1 MSARLACCAA
11 VFALMALSN
20 AVVPVL
26 DQFAEGAE
34 LQGLIFSGYFFGAM
48 LAVLP
53 AGLASERYGRLRLMR
68 IGIVGSC
75 AAGLAI
81 AMLPSAPVIAIARV
95 IEGVATG
102 FFVSASLAFVNS
114 RQDHGRLSGLYMAS
128 LNGGLLVG
136 LVLTGVLVQ
145 VSGLR
150 TAGVIVFTVLALA
163 SIVLVRGSDR
173 VDGRETINPLPR
185 LVPVLSHYRWLFYA
199 TVVMFGAGGAVTGLY
214 PGFSSADPGLLG
226 VQISLQNVA
235 TIVAILVVSRL
246 SAEPVRMIRLSALA
260 MAVAV
265 AASFYS
271 PYAFALIGAA
281 AGAVQIGQLAFLAGT
296 GEPQGVVIG
305 VFTTASY
312 AGMAVLPVLAA
323 TAAHSVGYGVA
334 FGLIVLVS
342 LSVVLTID
350 RCTQCSLPAGT
361 LRTPEPEQ

>member
-1 MSARLACCAA
+1 MSARLACCTA

-48 LAVLP
+48 LTVLP
-53 AGLASERYGRLRLMR
+53 AGLASERYGRLRLMQ

-75 AAGLAI
+75 LAGLAI
-81 AMLPSAPVIAIARV
+81 ALLPSPPVVSVARV
-95 IEGVATG
+95 LEGVATG
-102 FFVSASLAFVNS
+102 LFVSASLAYVNS

-145 VSGLR
+145 ASGLR
-150 TAGVIVFTVLALA
+150 TAGVIVFTVLAIA
-163 SIVLVRGSDR
+163 SIALVRGSGG
-173 VDGRETINPLPR
+173 VDGRETIDPIPR
-185 LVPVLSHYRWLFYA
+185 LVPVLRHYRWLFYA

-226 VQISLQNVA
+226 VQISLQNIA

-246 SAEPVRMIRLSALA
+246 SAEPVPMIRWSALA

-271 PYAFALIGAA
+271 PYAFIVIGAA
-281 AGAVQIGQLAFLAGT
+281 AGAVQIGQLAFLART
-296 GEPQGVVIG
+296 GEPQGVVVG

-323 TAAHSVGYGVA
+323 TVARSFGYAAA

-342 LSVVLTID
+342 LSVVVTID
-350 RCTQCSLPAGT
+350 RCTRCAPSIGAV
-361 LRTPEPEQ
+361 RTT

>member
-1 MSARLACCAA
+1 MSARLACCVA

-26 DQFAEGAE
+26 DQFAESAE

-48 LAVLP
+48 LTVLP
-53 AGLASERYGRLRLMR
+53 AGLASERYGRLQLMR
-68 IGIVGSC
+68 IGIIGSC

-81 AMLPSAPVIAIARV
+81 VLLPSAPVVAIARV
-95 IEGVATG
+95 VEGVATG
-102 FFVSASLAFVNS
+102 LFVSASLAYVNR
-114 RQDHGRLSGLYMAS
+114 RQDQGRLSGLYMAS
-128 LNGGLLVG
+128 LNGGLMVG
-136 LVLTGVLVQ
+136 LILSGVLVQ
-145 VSGLR
+145 VSGMK

-163 SIVLVRGSDR
+163 SIALVRGSGL
-173 VDGRETINPLPR
+173 VDGQETINPLPR

-214 PGFSSADPGLLG
+214 PGFSSTEPGLLS
-226 VQISLQNVA
+226 VQISLQNIA

-246 SAEPVRMIRLSALA
+246 SVEPVRMIRLSALG

-265 AASFYS
+265 AASFFT
-271 PYAFALIGAA
+271 PYAFAVIGAA
-281 AGAVQIGQLAFLAGT
+281 AGAVQIGQLAFLAQT
-296 GEPQGVVIG
+296 GEPQGVAVG

-323 TAAHSVGYGVA
+323 TAARSLGYGFS

-342 LSVVLTID
+342 LSVVVTID
-350 RCTQCSLPAGT
+350 RCTQCSLP
-361 LRTPEPEQ
+361 RTILKTP

>member
-1 MSARLACCAA
+1 MSAKLACCVA

-26 DQFAEGAE
+26 DQFAEGAD

-48 LAVLP
+48 LTVLP
-53 AGLASERYGRLRLMR
+53 AGLASERYGGLRLMR
-68 IGIVGSC
+68 IGIIGSC

-81 AMLPSAPVIAIARV
+81 ALLPSAPVVAVARV
-95 IEGVATG
+95 VEGVATG
-102 FFVSASLAFVNS
+102 LFVSASLAYVNS
-114 RQDHGRLSGLYMAS
+114 RQDKGRLSGLYMAS

-150 TAGVIVFTVLALA
+150 TVGVVVFTVLSLA
-163 SIVLVRGSDR
+163 SVVLIRGSGH

-199 TVVMFGAGGAVTGLY
+199 TIVMFGAGAAVTGLY
-214 PGFSSADPGLLG
+214 PGFSAADPGLLS

-235 TIVAILVVSRL
+235 TIVAIMVVSRL
-246 SAEPVRMIRLSALA
+246 SAEPVRTIRLSALV

-265 AASFYS
+265 GASFYS
-271 PYAFALIGAA
+271 PYAFAVIGAA
-281 AGAVQIGQLAFLAGT
+281 AGAVQIGQLAFLAQT
-296 GEPQGVVIG
+296 GEPQGVAVG
-305 VFTTASY
+305 AFTTASY

-323 TAAHSVGYGVA
+323 TVARTSGYALA

-342 LSVVLTID
+342 LSVVMTID
-350 RCTQCSLPAGT
+350 RCTRCSLAKGT
-361 LRTPEPEQ
+361 LRTT

>member
-26 DQFAEGAE
+26 DYFAEGAE
-34 LQGLIFSGYFFGAM
+34 LQGFIFSGYFFGAM
-48 LAVLP
+48 LTVLP

-68 IGIVGSC
+68 IGIIGSC

-81 AMLPSAPVIAIARV
+81 ALLPSAPVIVIARV
-95 IEGVATG
+95 AEGVATG
-102 FFVSASLAFVNS
+102 LFVSASLAFVNS

-136 LVLTGVLVQ
+136 LVLTGVMVQ
-145 VSGLR
+145 VSGMW
-150 TAGVIVFTVLALA
+150 TAGVITFTVLALVSVA
-163 SIVLVRGSDR
+163 LVRGSDR
-173 VDGRETINPLPR
+173 VDGRETIDPLPR
-185 LVPVLSHYRWLFYA
+185 LVPVLRHYRWLFYA

-214 PGFSSADPGLLG
+214 PGFSTADPGLLS

-246 SAEPVRMIRLSALA
+246 SVEPVRMIRLSALA
-260 MAVAV
+260 MAIAV

-271 PYAFALIGAA
+271 PYAFVVIGAA
-281 AGAVQIGQLAFLAGT
+281 AGAVQIGQLAFLART
-296 GEPQGVVIG
+296 GEPQGVAVG

-312 AGMAVLPVLAA
+312 AGMAVLPVIAA
-323 TAAHSVGYGVA
+323 TAARSLGDPVA
-334 FGLIVLVS
+334 FGLIVLIS
-342 LSVVLTID
+342 LSVVVTID
-350 RCTQCSLPAGT
+350 RCTRCAPSIGT
-361 LRTPEPEQ
+361 VRTT